1 MSETCI
7 CPECLVARPRIL
19 FSDGVCHICAG
30 IEINPF
36 SHRAVTTK
44 PAPVKT
50 PEQAKKQQ
58 EQALRLQA
66 EKERAEKER
75 QEAFDKEQ
83 EARREL
89 AKREAARRNLLPFV
103 MYFNEDYTPGWVH
116 ADICQRL
123 EQFSK
128 DVAEGKSPRLMLFM
142 PPRHGK
148 QLADSTPVLTIDG
161 WKTHGELKVGDYVFH
176 HSGKP
181 VRVMATSEKTPS
193 DYVVTFSNGERI
205 RCHGN
210 HEWAVRHDRKKISV
224 FTTLQLKD
232 NLHRTEGRGKT
243 RYINQMPD
251 IQPIHRSRVDL
262 ELHPY
267 VLGLWLGDGSSSKA
281 AITHDVKDQPMID
294 KVVSCGHAISSV
306 CVHNTTGV
314 ITTYFDGDRKANGG
328 YKGGR
333 CGKMMGL
340 LRGLNLINNKH
351 IPEKYFLGSIEQ
363 RMELLAG
370 LIDSDGCCDKN
381 GRIVVSTT
389 NTAIRDGVLRLT
401 TELGFRSYYHTEEP
415 VISSS
420 GGQGRLPVYCVGFNP
435 TTQLPQ
441 AIVRKIS
448 TRPGVRRAI
457 TIRNIE
463 YAPNGEVGNCIQVD
477 SADGL
482 YLAGKKLIPTHNSE
496 IASKTFPAWHL
507 GHHPNHDIIGCSYS
521 AALAIDFSRKV
532 RGLVQDERYPN
543 IFKDTL
549 MDETSQSAERWNTS
563 TGGGYVAAGVQ
574 GPITGRGAHI
584 AVIDDPVK
592 DREAA
597 ESETTRQAIK
607 DWYSSTLYTRLAPG
621 GGILVIQTRWHEDDL
636 GGWLLEQMKEAEQ
649 EMAGTGEWPSDADR
663 WEVVRYPAIATHD
676 EEYRKSGE
684 ALHPERYPLKSLN
697 RIKRT
702 LIPRDWEALYQQNPV
717 SADGDYFKK
726 DNFILYDTAPP
737 LEALRIYA
745 AWDLAIGQKTTND
758 FTCGV
763 VVGIDRSNDIWVLHR
778 YYGRWGSD
786 QLIQQFFE
794 CQRVWNPTLQ
804 GIEHG
809 QIEMTLEPFIL
820 KEMAEK
826 KQKFNYIKL
835 KTRGNDKMTRAR
847 PIQGRMEQSR
857 VHFPRNAPWFQEMQN
872 EMLAFPSGK
881 HDDQVDA
888 LAWIGQMILML
899 TPQREKKP
907 PAKKGWRYKLRAEN
921 RLTNTSGTS
930 HMAS

>member
-1 MSETCI
+1 MWWQPMSDTCI

-19 FSDGVCHICAG
+19 FSDGVCHVCAG

-58 EQALRLQA
+58 QQALRLQA
-66 EKERAEKER
+66 EKERVEKER

-83 EARREL
+83 EAKREL

-128 DVAEGKSPRLMLFM
+128 DVVAKKSPRLMLFC
-142 PPRHGK
+142 PPR
-148 QLADSTPVLTIDG
+148 
-161 WKTHGELKVGDYVFH
+161 
-176 HSGKP
+176 SGK
-181 VRVMATSEKTPS
+181 
-193 DYVVTFSNGERI
+193 
-205 RCHGN
+205 
-210 HEWAVRHDRKKISV
+210 
-224 FTTLQLKD
+224 
-232 NLHRTEGRGKT
+232 
-243 RYINQMPD
+243 
-251 IQPIHRSRVDL
+251 
-262 ELHPY
+262 
-267 VLGLWLGDGSSSKA
+267 
-281 AITHDVKDQPMID
+281 
-294 KVVSCGHAISSV
+294 
-306 CVHNTTGV
+306 
-314 ITTYFDGDRKANGG
+314 
-328 YKGGR
+328 
-333 CGKMMGL
+333 
-340 LRGLNLINNKH
+340 
-351 IPEKYFLGSIEQ
+351 
-363 RMELLAG
+363 
-370 LIDSDGCCDKN
+370 
-381 GRIVVSTT
+381 
-389 NTAIRDGVLRLT
+389 
-401 TELGFRSYYHTEEP
+401 TEL
-415 VISSS
+415 
-420 GGQGRLPVYCVGFNP
+420 
-435 TTQLPQ
+435 
-441 AIVRKIS
+441 
-448 TRPGVRRAI
+448 
-457 TIRNIE
+457 
-463 YAPNGEVGNCIQVD
+463 
-477 SADGL
+477 
-482 YLAGKKLIPTHNSE
+482 
-496 IASKTFPAWHL
+496 ASKTFPAWHL
-507 GHHPNHDIIGCSYS
+507 GHNPNHDVICCSYS
-521 AALAIDFSRKV
+521 ASLAVDISRKA
-532 RGLVQDERYPN
+532 RGIIQDERYQN
-543 IFKDTL
+543 IFPETS
-549 MDETSQSAERWNTS
+549 MDESSQSAERWNTS
-563 TGGGYVAAGVQ
+563 AGGGYVAAGVQ
-574 GPITGRGAHI
+574 GPITGRGGHVI
-584 AVIDDPVK
+584 TIDDIFR

-597 ESETTRQAIK
+597 ESENNRQAIK

-621 GGILVIQTRWHEDDL
+621 GGILVIMTRWHSDDL

-649 EMAGTGEWPSDADR
+649 EMAETGEWPSDADR

-726 DNFILYDTAPP
+726 DNFMLYDTTPP
-737 LEALRIYA
+737 LETLRIYA

-794 CQRVWNPTLQ
+794 CQRVWNPILQ

-857 VHFPRNAPWFQEMQN
+857 VHFPRNSPWFQEMQN

-907 PAKKGWRYKLRAEN
+907 PAKKGWRDKLRAEN

>member
-1 MSETCI
+1 MSDTCI

-19 FSDGVCHICAG
+19 FSDGVCHVCAG

-58 EQALRLQA
+58 QQALRLQA
-66 EKERAEKER
+66 EKERVEKER

-83 EARREL
+83 EAKREL

-128 DVAEGKSPRLMLFM
+128 DVVAKKSPRLMLFC
-142 PPRHGK
+142 PPR
-148 QLADSTPVLTIDG
+148 
-161 WKTHGELKVGDYVFH
+161 
-176 HSGKP
+176 SGK
-181 VRVMATSEKTPS
+181 
-193 DYVVTFSNGERI
+193 
-205 RCHGN
+205 
-210 HEWAVRHDRKKISV
+210 
-224 FTTLQLKD
+224 
-232 NLHRTEGRGKT
+232 
-243 RYINQMPD
+243 
-251 IQPIHRSRVDL
+251 
-262 ELHPY
+262 
-267 VLGLWLGDGSSSKA
+267 
-281 AITHDVKDQPMID
+281 
-294 KVVSCGHAISSV
+294 
-306 CVHNTTGV
+306 
-314 ITTYFDGDRKANGG
+314 
-328 YKGGR
+328 
-333 CGKMMGL
+333 
-340 LRGLNLINNKH
+340 
-351 IPEKYFLGSIEQ
+351 
-363 RMELLAG
+363 
-370 LIDSDGCCDKN
+370 
-381 GRIVVSTT
+381 
-389 NTAIRDGVLRLT
+389 
-401 TELGFRSYYHTEEP
+401 TEL
-415 VISSS
+415 
-420 GGQGRLPVYCVGFNP
+420 
-435 TTQLPQ
+435 
-441 AIVRKIS
+441 
-448 TRPGVRRAI
+448 
-457 TIRNIE
+457 
-463 YAPNGEVGNCIQVD
+463 
-477 SADGL
+477 
-482 YLAGKKLIPTHNSE
+482 
-496 IASKTFPAWHL
+496 ASKTFPAWHL
-507 GHHPNHDIIGCSYS
+507 GHNPNHDVICCSYS
-521 AALAIDFSRKV
+521 ASLAVDISRKA
-532 RGLVQDERYPN
+532 RGIIQDERYQN
-543 IFKDTL
+543 IFPETS
-549 MDETSQSAERWNTS
+549 MDESSQSAERWNTS
-563 TGGGYVAAGVQ
+563 AGGGYVAAGVQ
-574 GPITGRGAHI
+574 GPITGRGGHVI
-584 AVIDDPVK
+584 TIDDIFR

-597 ESETTRQAIK
+597 ESENNRQAIK

-621 GGILVIQTRWHEDDL
+621 GGILVIMTRWHSDDL

-649 EMAGTGEWPSDADR
+649 EMAETGEWPSDADR

-726 DNFILYDTAPP
+726 DNFMLYDTTPP
-737 LEALRIYA
+737 LETLRIYA

-794 CQRVWNPTLQ
+794 CQRVWNPILQ

-857 VHFPRNAPWFQEMQN
+857 VHFPRNSPWFQEMQN

-907 PAKKGWRYKLRAEN
+907 PAKKGWRDKLRAEN